1 MKLYL
6 AIAVG
11 IMIIITGLGG
21 YWIGYDSGRI
31 EEKVSAGNITPQV
44 VEVEK
49 IVYQD
54 RVVVER
60 IPVEVIK
67 EVVKVVTQNITTE
80 KIVYQTVYTGN
91 LTKFG
96 TIQEVRNWLN
106 TWKYKPNQDW
116 FSTAPG
122 VLDFNAQSNDCDK
135 YMLQMITDGVK
146 DGYFFGMV
154 ADNLNHHA
162 LVFTLVGNDLHFI
175 EPQTKALFKVLDG
188 NYWGLDK

>member
-11 IMIIITGLGG
+11 IMLIITGLGG

-31 EEKVSAGNITPQV
+31 EEKVLAENVTQV
-44 VEVEK
+44 VEVER
-49 IVYQD
+49 IIYQD
-54 RVVVER
+54 RIVVEQVP
-60 IPVEVIK
+60 IEVIK
-67 EVVKVVTQNITTE
+67 EVVKVVTQTITVE
-80 KIVYQTVYTGN
+80 RIVYQTVYTGN

-96 TIQEVRNWLN
+96 SVQDVRNWLSA
-106 TWKYKPNQDW
+106 WVYKPNQDW
-116 FSTAPG
+116 FQTAPG
-122 VLDFNAQSNDCDK
+122 VLDFNQQSNDCDK

-162 LVFTLVGNDLHFI
+162 LVFTLVGQDLHFI

-188 NYWGLDK
+188 CYWKLDN